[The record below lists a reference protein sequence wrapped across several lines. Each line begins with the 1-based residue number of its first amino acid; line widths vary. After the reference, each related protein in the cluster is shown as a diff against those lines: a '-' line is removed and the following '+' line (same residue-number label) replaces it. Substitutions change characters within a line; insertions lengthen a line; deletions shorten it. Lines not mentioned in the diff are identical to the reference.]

1 MLWESPPI
9 KCTKFR
15 VKRFFIFVNDT
26 SKLTAIKLW
35 KLFCLIH
42 IYHSSIGRPDWGLD
56 SDIICFSLMS
66 SHPTCYI
73 PEIQTRLIECKFIY
87 IVGLQLNAIVNHITC
102 FHVDSIIVYTLERFN
117 LRHRW
122 WFFFFFFFLH
132 VQSSSLINRE
142 VVAHNQLFTTFDWSV
157 CTSFKSLIKRYPTN
171 HNHKNAFNWTIW
183 TWDNL
188 LFSF

>member
-1 MLWESPPI
+1 MDHHLHLVTGYGCILFEGKRNHSLV
-9 KCTKFR
+9 CYENLHQLNVR
-15 VKRFFIFVNDT
+15 SSELKRFFIFVNDT

-73 PEIQTRLIECKFIY
+73 PEILTRLIECKFIY
-87 IVGLQLNAIVNHITC
+87 IVGLQLNAIVNHITS
-102 FHVDSIIVYTLERFN
+102 FHVDSIIVYTLEHFT

-122 WFFFFFFFLH
+122 WVF
-132 VQSSSLINRE
+132 
-142 VVAHNQLFTTFDWSV
+142 
-157 CTSFKSLIKRYPTN
+157 
-171 HNHKNAFNWTIW
+171 
-183 TWDNL
+183 
-188 LFSF
+188 FSFCTRNLHR